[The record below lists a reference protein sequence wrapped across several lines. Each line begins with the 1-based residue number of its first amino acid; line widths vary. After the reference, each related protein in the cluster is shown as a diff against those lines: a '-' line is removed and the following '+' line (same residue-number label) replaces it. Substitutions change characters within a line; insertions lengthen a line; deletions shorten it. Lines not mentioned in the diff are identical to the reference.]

1 MKIGK
6 HTLTNLFNVGVVTG
20 DTDVDISAAVYTAFV
35 DLLTIVAPV
44 GGLQNCRVDIDV
56 NKATTGLDVVATAAD
71 TFDACAVIAVDDTN
85 YRLLK
90 TGSQITANGDAS
102 LEMNE
107 NGWSFD
113 IGPLNGGETVKIKIK
128 LSAERDDAELPYK
141 VTYIGQ
147 TPTITAIVAG

>member
-1 MKIGK
+1 MRIGK
-6 HTLTNLFNVGVVTG
+6 HTLTTLFNVGVATG

-35 DLLTIVAPV
+35 DLLTITAPV
-44 GGLQNCRVDIDV
+44 GGLQSCRVDIDV
-56 NKATTGLDVVATAAD
+56 NKATTGLDTVATAAD

-90 TGSQITANGDAS
+90 NGTQITANGDAS
-102 LEMNE
+102 LEMSE

-113 IGPLNGGETVKIKIK
+113 LGPLNGGEIVKIKIK

-141 VTYIGQ
+141 VTYIGEA
-147 TPTITAIVAG
+147 PTITAVAAG

>member
-1 MKIGK
+1 MRTGR
-6 HTLTNLFNVGVVTG
+6 HTLTNLFNVGVATG
-20 DTDVDISAAVYTAFV
+20 ETDVDISEADYTTFV
-35 DLLTIVAPV
+35 DILTIIAPV
-44 GGLQNCRVDIDV
+44 GGLQNCVVSIDV
-56 NKATTGLDVVATAAD
+56 NKATTGLDTVATAAD

-90 TGSQITANGDAS
+90 NGNQITANGDGS
-102 LEMNE
+102 LEMSE

-113 IGPLNGGETVKIKIK
+113 LGPLNAGEIVKIKIK

-147 TPTITAIVAG
+147 APTITAIAAG